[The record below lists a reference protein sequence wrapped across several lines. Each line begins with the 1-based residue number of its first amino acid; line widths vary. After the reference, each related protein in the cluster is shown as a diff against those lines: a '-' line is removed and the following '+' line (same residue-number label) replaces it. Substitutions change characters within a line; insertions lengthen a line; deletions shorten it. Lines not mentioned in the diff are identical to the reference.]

1 MKPLRSRGQAIKGH
15 LDMLLLAVL
24 DDGPRHGYAI
34 IETLRE
40 RSGDVFDL
48 PEGTVYPALHR
59 LEEAGLITSERHQVQ
74 GRVRRTYAI
83 STAGRTNLGEQRSS
97 WEEFFAAIDRVI
109 GEGPWPATSRSIA
122 T

>member
-1 MKPLRSRGQAIKGH
+1 MKGLRSRSQAIKGH

-24 DDGPRHGYAI
+24 DDGPKHGYAI

-40 RSGDVFDL
+40 RSDDVFDL

-74 GRVRRTYAI
+74 GRLRRTYAI
-83 STAGRTNLGEQRSS
+83 STAGRTNLGEQRNS